1 MEFEQVNA
9 GWFGTMFF
17 SKMCTDHRKYLS
29 LLLYV
34 ETYESIKQID
44 VIGKI
49 KVFVT
54 ESFLY

>member
-17 SKMCTDHRKYLS
+17 SKMCTDHKKYLS

-34 ETYESIKQID
+34 ETYKSIKQID
-44 VIGKI
+44 VTAMAKS
-49 KVFVT
+49 K
-54 ESFLY
+54 SL